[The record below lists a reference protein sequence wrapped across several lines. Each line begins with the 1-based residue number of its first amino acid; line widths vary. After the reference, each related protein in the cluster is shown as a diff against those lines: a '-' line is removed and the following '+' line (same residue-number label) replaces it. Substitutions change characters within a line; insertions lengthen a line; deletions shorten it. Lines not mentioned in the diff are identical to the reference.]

1 MKRLAYYA
9 VRDIPS
15 AGVQFDDVITLREDG
30 IWIVREV
37 AGEVRAWQVPV
48 TLAFAFWQEP
58 YALRVLHEHE
68 PNWVDA
74 DKKYRPRLTVHS
86 NSDPKPSRRR
96 KVPVLR
102 LVRGGA

>member
-15 AGVQFDDVITLREDG
+15 AGVQLNDVITLREDG

-74 DKKYRPRLTVHS
+74 DKRYRPCQRRMSMSHSYRLKCLT
-86 NSDPKPSRRR
+86 
-96 KVPVLR
+96 LGE
-102 LVRGGA
+102 LFRG